1 MTTRPTSS
9 GPCVGSSARR
19 RLIRP
24 GMLQSLSIRNVV
36 LIDALDAAFDG
47 GLCALTGE
55 TGAGKSILLGALGLA
70 AGHRADR
77 GLVRSGADEAR
88 AIAEF
93 DLSDVHA
100 VREILLDADI
110 EVEPGEPVILRRR
123 MGVDGRS
130 RAHVN
135 DQPASVG
142 LLRQL
147 GDALVEVHGQHDG
160 RGLMDPRTHRAYLDD
175 YADHAD
181 LLQAVGHAWTGLS
194 DARTRLEDLV
204 AANNASEAEQ
214 DFLRHALDEL
224 ERLAPQRLEEAELAE
239 ERQFLMGAER
249 ALGDL
254 REARDALAGD
264 GGGMENRLN
273 AALRGLERVQESIGS
288 GGSAGA
294 ALDRAAQAID
304 RALIEFGEA
313 GEALAEAADAFDVE
327 PGRLEAVEER
337 LFALRGLA
345 RKHHVEVEELPDLL
359 GRFTDQLDAIDNAG
373 ERIEEARK
381 SLQAAEALYADAAA
395 ALTRSRETAGK
406 ALALAVADEL
416 PPLKMERA
424 KFRVAITTDPDKAG
438 PRGCDQIA
446 FEIATNPGTPFG
458 PLDKIASGG
467 ELSRF
472 GLALKVSL
480 AGEDD
485 GKVLVFDEVDQGVGG
500 AVADAVGRR
509 LKRLARTGQTLV
521 VTHSPQVAAVAD
533 HHWKIEKSDDGQGG
547 MRTTLVRLDG
557 EARREEIARMLSG
570 AEVTDA
576 ARAQA
581 DALMP
586 VEA

>member
-1 MTTRPTSS
+1 
-9 GPCVGSSARR
+9 
-19 RLIRP
+19 
-24 GMLQSLSIRNVV
+24 MLQSLSIRNVV
-36 LIDALDAAFDG
+36 LIDALDASFDG

-70 AGHRADR
+70 AGHRAER

-93 DLSDVHA
+93 DLSDSHA
-100 VREILLDADI
+100 VRSVLDEAEI

-123 MGVDGRS
+123 MSVDGRS

-160 RGLMDPRTHRAYLDD
+160 RGLMDPRTHRGYLDA
-175 YADHAD
+175 YADHAG
-181 LLQAVGHAWTGLS
+181 LLKAVKSAWGELS
-194 DARTRLEDLV
+194 EARDRLDTLV

-214 DFLRHALDEL
+214 DFLRHALEEL
-224 ERLAPQRLEEAELAE
+224 DKLAPQRLEEAELAE
-239 ERQFLMGAER
+239 ERQFLMGAEK

-254 REARDALAGD
+254 REAQDALAGD
-264 GGGMENRLN
+264 GAGGMENRLN

-288 GGSAGA
+288 GGSAGE
-294 ALDRAAQAID
+294 ALERAAQAID

-313 GEALAEAADAFDVE
+313 GEALAEAGHAFDVE

-381 SLQAAEALYADAAA
+381 SVQAAEARYADAADAVSKSRLA
-395 ALTRSRETAGK
+395 AGE
-406 ALALAVADEL
+406 ALAKSVAAEL

-424 KFRVAITTDPDKAG
+424 RFRVAIETDREKPG
-438 PRGCDQIA
+438 PFGWDQIA

-509 LKRLARTGQTLV
+509 LKRLARKGQTLV

-533 HHWKIEKSDDGQGG
+533 HHWKIEKSDDGKGG
-547 MRTTLVRLDG
+547 MRTTLVRLEG

-581 DALMP
+581 DALMA
-586 VEA
+586 VDA

>member
-1 MTTRPTSS
+1 
-9 GPCVGSSARR
+9 
-19 RLIRP
+19 
-24 GMLQSLSIRNVV
+24 MLQSLSIRNVV
-36 LIDALDAAFDG
+36 LIDALDASFDG

-70 AGHRADR
+70 AGHRAER

-93 DLSDVHA
+93 DLSDSHA
-100 VREILLDADI
+100 VRSVLDEAEI

-123 MGVDGRS
+123 MSVDGRS

-160 RGLMDPRTHRAYLDD
+160 RGLMDPRTHRGYLDA
-175 YADHAD
+175 YADHAG
-181 LLQAVGHAWTGLS
+181 LLRTVKAAWSELS
-194 DARTRLEDLV
+194 EARDRLDTLV
-204 AANNASEAEQ
+204 AANTASEAEQ
-214 DFLRHALDEL
+214 DFLRHALEEL
-224 ERLAPQRLEEAELAE
+224 EKLAPQRLEEAELAE
-239 ERQFLMGAER
+239 ERQFLMGAEK

-254 REARDALAGD
+254 REAQDALAGD
-264 GGGMENRLN
+264 GGGGMENRLN
-273 AALRGLERVQESIGS
+273 AALRGLERVQDIIGS
-288 GGSAGA
+288 GGAAGE
-294 ALDRAAQAID
+294 ALERAAQAID

-313 GEALAEAADAFDVE
+313 GEALAEAGHAFDVE

-381 SLQAAEALYADAAA
+381 SVQAAEARYADAADAVSKSRHA
-395 ALTRSRETAGK
+395 AGE
-406 ALALAVADEL
+406 ALAKSVAAEL

-424 KFRVAITTDPDKAG
+424 RFRVAIETDRDKPG
-438 PRGCDQIA
+438 PFGWDQIA

-509 LKRLARTGQTLV
+509 LKRLARKGQTLV

-533 HHWKIEKSDDGQGG
+533 HHWKIEKSDDGKGG
-547 MRTTLVRLDG
+547 MRTTLVRLEG

-581 DALMP
+581 DALMA
-586 VEA
+586 VDA